1 MAKTGFERQTSI
13 AWLRKV
19 CASRTTSLL
28 PRNAFPAGW
37 VSTAVVMPIPMMFM
51 VKCLHQTSCYSWRQ
65 QFSQHGYQTT
75 LSNHLNM
82 SVTPEL
88 AGFQMRTSTPPTTQ
102 GTAQEFFWH
111 AGNSGKSFFVHFSF
125 GLVHRPF
132 GQEFDAERVPT
143 LPVPE
148 VLPDTI
154 ITRWDL
160 ATLVSQVEQLDTA
173 VGWILSASSS
183 QQTTAWP
190 WPDISTRCMTEDSE
204 PRCYYE
210 IPLKFRRV

>member
-1 MAKTGFERQTSI
+1 MKPNVVLIDCHDLGDWLGCYGQD
-13 AWLRKV
+13 WLRTANIDRLAKEGM
-19 CASRTTSLL
+19 CFENHFAPSPQCIPSRMGIYCSRYAHTHDVY
-28 PRNAFPAGW
+28 GQ
-37 VSTAVVMPIPMMFM
+37 MPPSDEPLFM
-51 VKCLHQTSCYSWRQ
+51 AQ

-82 SVTPEL
+82 PVTPEQ

-102 GTAQEFFWH
+102 GTAQEFFSH
-111 AGNSGKSFFVHFSF
+111 ADSSGKSFFVHFSF

-154 ITRWDL
+154 ITRRDL
-160 ATLVSQVEQLDTA
+160 ATLASQVEQLDTA
-173 VGWILSASSS
+173 VGWILSALDEAGLND
-183 QQTTAWP
+183 QT
-190 WPDISTRCMTEDSE
+190 I
-204 PRCYYE
+204 
-210 IPLKFRRV
+210 V